1 MRDFGIIHIRFWE
14 WALEHGLSDQ
24 AKLVAAYLL
33 TCRHSNSLGCFRIPK
48 EYVSA
53 DMGYGMERVSK
64 AYTELMENGFL
75 LYCEPSKYAFLPNY
89 LRWNPPQN
97 PKHAKGIL
105 KLITQLPS
113 TFSLNQNLLESC
125 EKYLAPHLDPE
136 GMDTLYHTLSIAC
149 TNTETDT
156 DTDTERDTE
165 SESSTQ
171 SPTPATSILPS
182 PLAPPVSNSV
192 PLKEIAVAWNTSLEK
207 HSSSIPRVTRISPG
221 SNRHK
226 LVRARWKEQPDL
238 GAWQDLFDRVA
249 RSSFLNGGNGRN
261 WSASFDWVIKKDNFL
276 KALEGNYD
284 DREGNRGKRPL
295 F

>member
-14 WALEHGLSDQ
+14 WALEHRLSDQ

-64 AYTELMENGFL
+64 AYIELMESGFL
-75 LYCEPSKYAFLPNY
+75 LYCEHSKYAFLPNY
-89 LRWNPPQN
+89 LRWNRPQN

-113 TFSLNQNLLESC
+113 TFSLKQSILGSC
-125 EKYLAPHLDPE
+125 EKYLVPHLDPE

-149 TNTETDT
+149 TNTETDK

-165 SESSTQ
+165 SENTQ
-171 SPTPATSILPS
+171 SPTPAGSIIPS
-182 PLAPPVSNSV
+182 LASSASNNV
-192 PLKEIAVAWNTSLEK
+192 PLQEIAEAWNEALEK
-207 HSSSIPRVTRISPG
+207 HSSSIPRVTKISPG

-226 LVRARWKEQPDL
+226 LVRARWKEHPDL
-238 GAWQDLFDRVA
+238 QAWHNLFHRVA
-249 RSSFLNGGNGRN
+249 RSSFLNGANGRN

-276 KALEGNYD
+276 KALEGNYE
-284 DREGNRGKRPL
+284 DREGSRGKRPL